1 MSCARRKAEPSS
13 SPQLPTSLQLRLRRV
28 QGWRSIIL
36 GLHDPGILPRGPV
49 YMFESYALFVHTK
62 GFLAGSDC
70 DLICPPPN
78 AFVSVGG
85 RGPAPHSV
93 DPEGKGIRGTDDS
106 RRYRFIPLPSL
117 LVPSHVDSRGLLSLH
132 RLQHLPWKI
141 DQNELCSLFIHTL
154 VIFEKNGTTQI
165 WCSHQPREVQLKI
178 KRLLN
183 ICIHGSALM
192 RLEPH
197 GGAGTAHV
205 THVWI
210 NHVH

>member
-1 MSCARRKAEPSS
+1 
-13 SPQLPTSLQLRLRRV
+13 
-28 QGWRSIIL
+28 
-36 GLHDPGILPRGPV
+36 
-49 YMFESYALFVHTK
+49 MFESYALFVHTK

-165 WCSHQPREVQLKI
+165 WCSYQPREVQLKI